1 LAASPAGKK
10 GDLKASGKYDMPS
23 IYCGAILFTIEV
35 VVKLPLVVR
44 EPGCPQYS
52 CGPPVD

>member
-1 LAASPAGKK
+1 MSASPAGKK

-35 VVKLPLVVR
+35 VVKLPLVGR
-44 EPGCPQYS
+44 ESACATAQL
-52 CGPPVD
+52 